1 MVLIR
6 FGDQFVGLS
15 CPLIPAKS
23 VDANMLCA
31 KLGVKVTPYVAAN
44 MLASS

>member
-1 MVLIR
+1 
-6 FGDQFVGLS
+6 
-15 CPLIPAKS
+15 
-23 VDANMLCA
+23 VDAVHGPESVPHALCA